1 MAGIH
6 LQNLSKIFK
15 LKEEDVVAL
24 NKINLSIK
32 DESFVTI
39 VGKSGCGKTTLL
51 RILSSLESKSE
62 GKIIFTQGNEVITAP
77 KIAIVFQEPRLMP
90 WLTVRDNMKLSLIK
104 IKNKRE
110 VNRRVDYYLELL
122 DLWRFQDAYPNQ
134 ISGGMA
140 QRVSLGRTLCY
151 EPDIILMDEPLGA
164 LDIYNRRILQDEII
178 KIFKK
183 YKKTIVFVTHDVD
196 EALYMGQQVVVMN
209 KGNLVDHIS
218 ISESHGKDMNSHE
231 MKALKRQLT
240 DSIMDSGILRT
251 DFSA

>member
-1 MAGIH
+1 MAGIQLH
-6 LQNLSKIFK
+6 NLSKIFK

-24 NKINLSIK
+24 NKINLNIK

-62 GKIIFTQGNEVITAP
+62 GEIVFTQGNTVITSP

-90 WLTVRDNMKLSLIK
+90 WLTIRDNMKLSLIK
-104 IKNKRE
+104 IKNRHE
-110 VNRRVDYYLELL
+110 VNRRVDHYLELL

-140 QRVSLGRTLCY
+140 QRVALGRTLCY

-164 LDIYNRRILQDEII
+164 LDIYNRKILQDEII
-178 KIFKK
+178 KIFENC
-183 YKKTIVFVTHDVD
+183 KKTIVFVTHDVD

-209 KGNLVDHIS
+209 NGNLVNHMR
-218 ISESHGKDMNSHE
+218 ISESHSKDMNSHE
-231 MKALKRQLT
+231 MKALKRALT
-240 DSIMDSGILRT
+240 HSIMDSRIIRN